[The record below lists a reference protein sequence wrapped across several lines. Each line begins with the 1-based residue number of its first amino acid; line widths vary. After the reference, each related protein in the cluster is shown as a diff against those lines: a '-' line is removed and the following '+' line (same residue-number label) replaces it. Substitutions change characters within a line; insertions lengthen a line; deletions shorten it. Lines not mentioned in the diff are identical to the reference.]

1 MLSTC
6 SWVPERNEDELEV
19 ILRWPGMIPSSAFVV
34 GCQSIGCIR
43 SSNWDEGLNFH
54 FLMTVQITAMP
65 PTAAAMTIRT
75 VMVVCFPE
83 LLEGAAEDVA
93 EAAAAV
99 LVVKTVPNEAEG
111 RALMLRVGMA
121 DEVRVDVGVLVTD
134 DEEVVE
140 VVTSCEVVG
149 VTEVEDGGAETT
161 VGVEI
166 VELAMVDEAA
176 EEADVCGPFPLV
188 VFSPGSAAAPMTAGM
203 PP

>member
-1 MLSTC
+1 
-6 SWVPERNEDELEV
+6 
-19 ILRWPGMIPSSAFVV
+19 MIPSSGFVV

-54 FLMTVQITAMP
+54 FLMTVQITATP

-83 LLEGAAEDVA
+83 PLVGAAEDVA

-111 RALMLRVGMA
+111 RVLILRVGTA
-121 DEVRVDVGVLVTD
+121 AEVRVDVGVVVTD

-140 VVTSCEVVG
+140 VVTSCEVVDT
-149 VTEVEDGGAETT
+149 TEVDDGEAETT
-161 VGVEI
+161 VEVEN
-166 VELAMVDEAA
+166 VVLAMVEEA
-176 EEADVCGPFPLV
+176 EEDAEVLGRPLSLAV
-188 VFSPGSAAAPMTAGM
+188 PGSAAAPMTAGI
-203 PP
+203 P